1 MIWLLNHG
9 ADKEIKDIQ
18 GRTAEDLVEERHD
31 PFITKLNANALIFLE
46 VTWSE
51 VCKFEMFFI
60 ELVKIWYF
68 VFAEAP

>member
-1 MIWLLNHG
+1 VIWLLNHG

-31 PFITKLNANALIFLE
+31 PFITKLAVNAFKFFE

-51 VCKFEMFFI
+51 VFG
-60 ELVKIWYF
+60 VH
-68 VFAEAP
+68 